1 MNVAACA
8 CAYARVFR
16 AAPAVVRA
24 HGTLAYLLSAVTRA
38 ALNGRLRRLGCAG
51 GRAAHLGVHATPH
64 PYAGRRAG
72 GGTAGAEPRCESDA
86 ATALTLRRVAMSE
99 GDAEA
104 ARIAWVKRAVCDG
117 LNLEE
122 ALRRRVAQPERQFL
136 VRVAPN
142 SVLNSRPRGHVGL

>member
-1 MNVAACA
+1 M
-8 CAYARVFR
+8 ARLL
-16 AAPAVVRA
+16 
-24 HGTLAYLLSAVTRA
+24 HAYLPQRLPVQCT

-136 VRVAPN
+136 VRVAPELCFQQP
-142 SVLNSRPRGHVGL
+142 STWARGPLIAIESR